1 MHEICEC
8 ARERK
13 QNKQNKNRG
22 RNRKTVE
29 KRKKTKKEK
38 DRKKYESER
47 NDRMKMSSKMKRTK
61 MSVFDSTAQNI
72 SCKPSVLQ
80 RTKTIQ
86 CITIKKIKE
95 YNHSNEASIIR

>member
-13 QNKQNKNRG
+13 QNKQNKKR
-22 RNRKTVE
+22 E
-29 KRKKTKKEK
+29 KQKNSRKEK
-38 DRKKYESER
+38 ENKERERQKKSTRVRE
-47 NDRMKMSSKMKRTK
+47 NDRMKMSAKMKRTK
-61 MSVFDSTAQNI
+61 MSVFDSTARNI